1 MKIGILLPKIS
12 MAQRYS
18 MRAVAEY
25 INIGTSTY
33 ADWEQDKT
41 YPSIVQLKPLA
52 KAYGVCPIR
61 FTAYLFGSISLEEL
75 LDITSAVPDL
85 KVAVDFYQKNIQ

>member
-1 MKIGILLPKIS
+1 MKIGILLRKIRL
-12 MAQRYS
+12 AQRYS
-18 MRAVAEY
+18 MHAVAE
-25 INIGTSTY
+25 NMVIGTSTY
-33 ADWEQDKT
+33 ADQKNDKKH
-41 YPSIVQLKPLA
+41 PSILHLAPLA

-85 KVAVDFYQKNIQ
+85 KVAVDFYQKNTQ

>member
-18 MRAVAEY
+18 MRAVAE
-25 INIGTSTY
+25 NIGIGASTY
-33 ADWEQDKT
+33 ADWGNDKT
-41 YPSIVQLKPLA
+41 HPSILHLAPLA
-52 KAYGVCPIR
+52 KTYGVCPIR